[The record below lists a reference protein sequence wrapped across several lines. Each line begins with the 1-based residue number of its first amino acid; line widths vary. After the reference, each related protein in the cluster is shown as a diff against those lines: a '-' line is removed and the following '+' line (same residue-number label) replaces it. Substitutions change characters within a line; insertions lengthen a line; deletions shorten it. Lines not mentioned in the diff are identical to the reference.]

1 MENIEP
7 NRDELI
13 RGIKEI
19 LSKNRCSLSVED
31 EKLLSQTISY
41 LEKSKDPEKSLD
53 LATTAKVFEL
63 LLRFF
68 LDNSDNFF

>member
-7 NRDELI
+7 NRDDLI
-13 RGIKEI
+13 LGIKEI

-41 LEKSKDPEKSLD
+41 LEKSRDSKKGLD
-53 LATTAKVFEL
+53 LATSAKVVEL

-68 LDNSDNFF
+68 MHNSDNFF